1 MSTNAYV
8 PILFY
13 SGQNCANSKEVVGT
27 IQALNKASLF
37 RFVDVLTT
45 PRQFLPPDLKSV
57 PTLLFP
63 QTKQLVVG
71 KTNIFAHLS
80 KPVESR
86 REIPAARAPATQP
99 AEPMFWSFSES
110 GMSSGFSSFDGQ
122 TKVAEDQLRYS
133 FLEGEMRTSG
143 QDVVLAPT
151 TDAEGGSK
159 TGRNNDVTS
168 RMETMQSM
176 RDAEFKATARQ

>member
-110 GMSSGFSSFDGQ
+110 GLSSGVSSFDGQ

-133 FLEGEMRTSG
+133 FLDGEMRTSG

-151 TDAEGGSK
+151 TDGEGGSK

>member
-8 PILFY
+8 PVLFY
-13 SGQNCANSKEVVGT
+13 SDKCANSKEVVGT

-63 QTKQLVVG
+63 QTKQMVVG
-71 KTNIFAHLS
+71 KANIFAHLS

-86 REIPAARAPATQP
+86 REIPSPRAPATQP
-99 AEPMFWSFSES
+99 AEPLFWSFNES
-110 GMSSGFSSFDGQ
+110 SMSSGFSSFDGT

-133 FLEGEMRTSG
+133 YLDGEIKTSG
-143 QDVVLAPT
+143 QEVINPVGT
-151 TDAEGGSK
+151 TDGEGGSK

-168 RMETMQSM
+168 RMESMQAM
-176 RDAEFKATARQ
+176 REAEFKPTARQ

>member
-8 PILFY
+8 PVLFY
-13 SGQNCANSKEVVGT
+13 SDKCANSKEVVGT

-63 QTKQLVVG
+63 QTKQMVVG
-71 KTNIFAHLS
+71 KANIFAHLS

-86 REIPAARAPATQP
+86 REIPSARAPATQP
-99 AEPMFWSFSES
+99 AEPLFWSFNES
-110 GMSSGFSSFDGQ
+110 SMSSGFSSFDGT

-133 FLEGEMRTSG
+133 FLDGEIRTSG
-143 QDVVLAPT
+143 QDVQIPQT
-151 TDAEGGSK
+151 MDGEGGSK

-168 RMETMQSM
+168 RMESMQAM
-176 RDAEFKATARQ
+176 REAEFKPTARQ

>member
-13 SGQNCANSKEVVGT
+13 SDKCANSKEVVGT

-57 PTLLFP
+57 PSLLFP
-63 QTKQLVVG
+63 QTKQMVVG
-71 KTNIFAHLS
+71 KANIFAHLS

-86 REIPAARAPATQP
+86 REIPAPRAPATQP
-99 AEPMFWSFSES
+99 AEPMFWSFNES
-110 GMSSGFSSFDGQ
+110 ALTTGYSSFDGQ
-122 TKVAEDQLRYS
+122 TKLPDDQLRYS
-133 FLEGEMRTSG
+133 YLDGEIKTSG
-143 QDVVLAPT
+143 QDIVPGGT
-151 TDAEGGSK
+151 MDGEGGSK

-168 RMETMQSM
+168 RMESMQAV
-176 RDAEFKATARQ
+176 REAEFKPTARQ

>member
-8 PILFY
+8 PVLFY
-13 SGQNCANSKEVVGT
+13 SDKCANSKEVVGT

-63 QTKQLVVG
+63 QTKQMVVG
-71 KTNIFAHLS
+71 KANIFAHLS

-86 REIPAARAPATQP
+86 REIPSARAPATQP
-99 AEPMFWSFSES
+99 AEPLFWSFNES
-110 GMSSGFSSFDGQ
+110 SMSSGFSSFDGT

-133 FLEGEMRTSG
+133 FLDGEIKTSG
-143 QDVVLAPT
+143 QDVINPT
-151 TDAEGGSK
+151 TMDGEGGSK

-168 RMETMQSM
+168 RMESMQAM
-176 RDAEFKATARQ
+176 REAEFKPTARQ

>member
-8 PILFY
+8 PVLFY
-13 SGQNCANSKEVVGT
+13 SDKCPNSKEVVGT

-37 RFVDVLTT
+37 RFVDVITT

-63 QTKQLVVG
+63 QTKQMVVG
-71 KTNIFAHLS
+71 KANIFAHLS

-86 REIPAARAPATQP
+86 REIPSARAPATQP
-99 AEPMFWSFSES
+99 AEPLFWSFNES
-110 GMSSGFSSFDGQ
+110 SMSSGFSSFDGT

-133 FLEGEMRTSG
+133 FLDGEIRTSG
-143 QDVVLAPT
+143 QDVQIPQT
-151 TDAEGGSK
+151 MDGEGGSK

-168 RMETMQSM
+168 RMESMQAM
-176 RDAEFKATARQ
+176 REAEFKPTARQ